1 MHLYII
7 LVYINNIERKILVKL
22 KNIHSLDQNK
32 KLLRSGYHNQYNT
45 FLSNISFVPVL
56 SSSQLPPKNHLSLT
70 SNHLNDYYY
79 LNLPN
84 DNTYTLDEI
93 IKILK
98 QHPDIEYVQKIPKLP
113 VQPPN
118 ITPDLT
124 RHQHYLKTPK
134 IKSNEINGLGIIDA
148 WNKNAYGQGIQV
160 ADIEWDF
167 DLSHPDLLANN
178 ITPLF
183 PLTEKTD
190 QADHGTAV
198 AGLIMGKKDGKGI
211 TGLAYKLD
219 MFYAISELSSGRI
232 EAIIASK
239 QKLHAGDIVLYEMQ
253 TVCEHHAYVPADYE
267 MHIWEATRTLTEA
280 GIIVIMAAGNGG
292 VDLDLPFYDSYRQRS
307 DNHSIRV
314 GAGSPYTLNRLPFS
328 THGSPIHV
336 QAWGEDVTTAGY
348 GDLFHG
354 DGNNKYTANF
364 SGTSSACALVAG
376 AAAVIQSWYK
386 DKTNTVLTPIEMRE
400 LLIKTGTYPS
410 LNEKIG
416 PLPNVNNAILHLKN
430 LIQYN

>member
-1 MHLYII
+1 M
-7 LVYINNIERKILVKL
+7 NIERKILVKL

-280 GIIVIMAAGNGG
+280 GIIVIMAAG
-292 VDLDLPFYDSYRQRS
+292 
-307 DNHSIRV
+307 
-314 GAGSPYTLNRLPFS
+314 
-328 THGSPIHV
+328 
-336 QAWGEDVTTAGY
+336 Y

>member
-1 MHLYII
+1 M
-7 LVYINNIERKILVKL
+7 NIERKILVKL

-178 ITPLF
+178 IT
-183 PLTEKTD
+183 
-190 QADHGTAV
+190 
-198 AGLIMGKKDGKGI
+198 
-211 TGLAYKLD
+211 
-219 MFYAISELSSGRI
+219 
-232 EAIIASK
+232 
-239 QKLHAGDIVLYEMQ
+239 
-253 TVCEHHAYVPADYE
+253 
-267 MHIWEATRTLTEA
+267 
-280 GIIVIMAAGNGG
+280 
-292 VDLDLPFYDSYRQRS
+292 
-307 DNHSIRV
+307 
-314 GAGSPYTLNRLPFS
+314 
-328 THGSPIHV
+328 
-336 QAWGEDVTTAGY
+336 
-348 GDLFHG
+348 
-354 DGNNKYTANF
+354 
-364 SGTSSACALVAG
+364 
-376 AAAVIQSWYK
+376 
-386 DKTNTVLTPIEMRE
+386 
-400 LLIKTGTYPS
+400 
-410 LNEKIG
+410 
-416 PLPNVNNAILHLKN
+416 
-430 LIQYN
+430 